1 MTERRRTKKIVAVTG
16 RRDTDFPISPS
27 EQDYSKREVDEKFT
41 DIKEFLIRI
50 ETQTSKTN
58 GRVTRL
64 EKVLLITGV
73 ASSVVLVMKFP
84 EVLKAVA
91 LFL

>member
-1 MTERRRTKKIVAVTG
+1 MSDRRNTHVENIEVSG
-16 RRDTDFPISPS
+16 RRFTDVIPPS

-41 DIKEFLIRI
+41 DIKGALMRI

-64 EKVLLITGV
+64 EKLVLIVGV
-73 ASSVVLVMKFP
+73 TVVVVGILKFP
-84 EVLKAVA
+84 EITKEITS
-91 LFL
+91 FL